1 MKSELKIF
9 LDETTWDG
17 KIFTGQWIDGVS
29 THGIAEPATGAK
41 LTQVGWAS
49 VEQLAQSAADA
60 AAAQRRW
67 VGMPYHDRAAI
78 FRRAADLLAANK
90 DEVVNWII
98 RETGAIAP
106 FAEHQ
111 IVTVQVIL
119 HEAAAMLTQSN
130 GIMLPSDGQ
139 RLSFARRQPHGVVGV
154 ISPFNVPFILSMR
167 SVAPALATGNTVVLK
182 PDPQTAITGGYLIAR
197 LFEEAGLPQGCLHVL
212 PGGADVGQALVE
224 DRHISMI
231 SFTGSSQVGR
241 RVGEQ
246 ASRQLKKVT
255 LELGGKNRLI
265 VLDDAD
271 MDRALSCAAWGAFLH
286 QGQICMA
293 TGLVLVHEKIADE
306 FIRRLVEKAK
316 ALPVG
321 DPMDRNVALG
331 PIINEKQ
338 RNAID
343 AIVQDSVAQGCKLE
357 TGGTY
362 EGLFYRPTVL
372 TNVRPGTRAFDEE
385 VFGPVLSVATFS
397 TDDDAVELGNM
408 SEYGLSLGVISRSI
422 GRALEIGNRVP
433 TGLLHINDQTV
444 ADEGHMP
451 FGGRGASGNGGR
463 HGGHANWDEFTQ
475 WQWVTIKDMPTQYPF

>member
-1 MKSELKIF
+1 MKSELKMF

-17 KIFTGQWIDGVS
+17 KIFTGQWVPGVS
-29 THGIAEPATGAK
+29 THPVSEPATGAT
-41 LTQVGWAS
+41 LTRVGWADAGQVAAS
-49 VEQLAQSAADA
+49 SAQA

-67 VGMPYHDRAAI
+67 VSMPYHDRTAI
-78 FRRAADLLAANK
+78 FRRAADILAANK
-90 DEVVNWII
+90 EEIVTWII

-106 FAEHQ
+106 FAEFQ
-111 IVTVQVIL
+111 VRSVEVTLQ
-119 HEAAAMLTQSN
+119 EAAAMLSQSN
-130 GIMLPSDGQ
+130 GVMLPTDGN

-154 ISPFNVPFILSMR
+154 ISPFNVPLVLSMR

-197 LFEEAGLPQGCLHVL
+197 LFEAAGLPEGCLHVL
-212 PGGADVGQALVE
+212 PGGAEVGQALVE
-224 DRHISMI
+224 DRHVAMI

-265 VLDDAD
+265 ILDDAD
-271 MDRALSCAAWGAFLH
+271 MERALSCAAWGAFIH

-293 TGLVLVHEKIADE
+293 TGLVLVHEKIAEE
-306 FIRRLVEKAK
+306 FVARLVEKAR
-316 ALPVG
+316 AMPVG
-321 DPMDRNVALG
+321 DPLGRNVALG
-331 PIINEKQ
+331 PIINTKQ
-338 RNAID
+338 RD
-343 AIVQDSVAQGCKLE
+343 SVHAIVQDSIAQGCRLE
-357 TGGTY
+357 TGGTFD
-362 EGLFYRPTVL
+362 GLFYRPTVL

-385 VFGPVLSVATFS
+385 VFGPVLSVATFAC
-397 TDDDAVELGNM
+397 DDEAVELGNM
-408 SEYGLSLGVISRSI
+408 TEYGLSLGVISKSI
-422 GRALEIGNRVP
+422 GRALDIGNRVP

-444 ADEGHMP
+444 ADEGHNP

-475 WQWVTIKDMPTQYPF
+475 WQWVTIKDTPTLYPF

>member
-167 SVAPALATGNTVVLK
+167 SVAPALVTGNTVVLK

>member
-1 MKSELKIF
+1 MKSELKMF
-9 LDETTWDG
+9 LDETMWDG
-17 KIFTGQWIDGVS
+17 KIFTGQWVPGV
-29 THGIAEPATGAK
+29 TTQPVVEPATGMP
-41 LTQVGWAS
+41 LTQVGWADP
-49 VEQLAQSAADA
+49 AQVAASSAQA
-60 AAAQRRW
+60 AVAQRRW

-90 DEVVNWII
+90 EEIITWIM

-106 FAEHQ
+106 FAEFQ
-111 IVTVQVIL
+111 VGGVQVIL
-119 HEAAAMLTQSN
+119 QEAAAMLTQSN

-154 ISPFNVPFILSMR
+154 ISPFNVPFVLSMR

-197 LFEEAGLPQGCLHVL
+197 LFEAAGLPEGCLHVL
-212 PGGADVGQALVE
+212 PGGADAGQALVE
-224 DRHISMI
+224 NRHIAMI

-265 VLDDAD
+265 ILDDAD
-271 MDRALSCAAWGAFLH
+271 MERALSCAAWGAFLH

-306 FIRRLVEKAK
+306 FVHRLVEKAK

-321 DPMDRNVALG
+321 NPMGRDVALG
-331 PIINEKQ
+331 PIINAKQ
-338 RNAID
+338 RDAVH
-343 AIVQDSVAQGCKLE
+343 AIVEDSVAQGCRLE
-357 TGGTY
+357 TGGTFD
-362 EGLFYRPTVL
+362 GLFYRPTVL
-372 TNVRPGTRAFDEE
+372 TNVRPGTRAFDDE
-385 VFGPVLSVATFS
+385 VFGPVLSVATFAS
-397 TDDDAVELGNM
+397 DDEAVELGNM
-408 SEYGLSLGVISRSI
+408 TEYGLSLGVISKSI
-422 GRALEIGNRVP
+422 GRALDIGNRVP

-444 ADEGHMP
+444 ADEGHIP

-475 WQWVTIKDMPTQYPF
+475 WQWVTIKDTPTLYPF

>member
-17 KIFTGQWIDGVS
+17 KIFTGQWVDGVS
-29 THGIAEPATGAK
+29 TQEIAEPATGAT
-41 LTQVGWAS
+41 LTRVGWAS
-49 VEQLAQSAADA
+49 TGQLARSAADA

-90 DEVVNWII
+90 DEIVNWII

-111 IVTVQVIL
+111 VGTVQVIL

-167 SVAPALATGNTVVLK
+167 SVAPALATGNTVLLK

-212 PGGADVGQALVE
+212 PGGADVGQALVD
-224 DRHISMI
+224 DRHIAMI

-293 TGLVLVHEKIADE
+293 TGLVLVHDSIAEE
-306 FIRRLVEKAK
+306 FVRRLVEKAK

-321 DPMDRNVALG
+321 DPMGRQVALG

-338 RNAID
+338 RDSID

-397 TDDDAVELGNM
+397 SDDEAVELGNM

-444 ADEGHMP
+444 ADEGHVP

-475 WQWVTIKDMPTQYPF
+475 WQWVTIKDTPAQYPF